1 MDEPDDLR
9 VLRTEEGYLEEETI
23 ELDDDLGTVT
33 YKYNQKTIPIN
44 DEVES
49 YIVDVKAFNP
59 DDVDTL
65 FFVSSTPEEL
75 LPEVDEMMVCSFRER
90 FPHAFCHRCI
100 ERTEEN
106 GIYRCLFTKC
116 GLFEAFD
123 DLKVNI
129 ETDEIDDDGI
139 GTPIYEEELDSIMND
154 NDYSDE
160 PAAARSR
167 WQAPGRRK
175 ELKHYGD
182 KLKAKEID
190 LGTVSLD
197 ASIGG
202 TYGGV
207 QSQIIVGGKI
217 GVGAY
222 YSLDIDKEAEYME
235 ITYGLYGE
243 FTTTME
249 MKSAANVT
257 FTTPVA
263 IPILGIKADI
273 GVAGI
278 EAGLTCSP
286 YCTISHYINAK
297 ATTTLG
303 LDLGL
308 TYTQQGKDKEGTW
321 SFKKRSMNKK
331 AGKSLFYG
339 EYKEE
344 VSDGVK
350 MGIEA
355 GLDFRLGLG
364 IDVFGFGANI
374 AAGVK
379 VYSSLDCSLDRGKYT
394 SATDF
399 KAQNADFPTW
409 CKGYVTGGLS
419 ALKAGIGVTYET
431 PAEKCKNFHIPF
443 FPVYEKGKIYCS
455 RLSPQTYTMNCKLSE
470 LGLIGMF
477 WNYLPKMRIYDKATG
492 DLEHTFDMKWKE
504 GSGLKEFSAE
514 SKCDKLKFNREYTAQ
529 VSMDSGYGYVVP
541 IEDIYLLTQ
550 VPNIKVFDMEIVQT
564 ATPKKAAT
572 YEELQNR
579 TIVGQHPTT
588 GELAWMFKN
597 KAYRYRYKIDIM
609 LEIEAPRLIKKW
621 GLHLG
626 DIYANSTEFEH
637 KEKDKK
643 SVFLMPTVRMTWYA
657 NSSSVSL
664 YAYPFAQIQDENGN
678 VSKDLKKY
686 ESWSGV
692 VNYQEFLDKPF
703 SMTDE
708 QPNYEKSRTATSW
721 DANPVDFSF
730 DPEASDFEI
739 EYITE

>member
-1 MDEPDDLR
+1 MTKENILKPRVTSDYSRTKWACYLGFVTQAITANFAPLLFVMFHRQYGIPLSSLALIPAVFYVVQLCVDFLCAKFPDIDYR
-9 VLRTEEGYLEEETI
+9 RSIVLSEVTSAAGLLGLVFLPDCFANPLVGILVCVTLYAVGSGLI
-23 ELDDDLGTVT
+23 EVLCSPIIEACPFPNKESMMSLLHSFYCWGAVGVILG
-33 YKYNQKTIPIN
+33 
-44 DEVES
+44 S
-49 YIVDVKAFNP
+49 
-59 DDVDTL
+59 TL
-65 FFVSSTPEEL
+65 FF
-75 LPEVDEMMVCSFRER
+75 
-90 FPHAFCHRCI
+90 
-100 ERTEEN
+100 
-106 GIYRCLFTKC
+106 
-116 GLFEAFD
+116 
-123 DLKVNI
+123 
-129 ETDEIDDDGI
+129 
-139 GTPIYEEELDSIMND
+139 
-154 NDYSDE
+154 
-160 PAAARSR
+160 
-167 WQAPGRRK
+167 
-175 ELKHYGD
+175 
-182 KLKAKEID
+182 
-190 LGTVSLD
+190 
-197 ASIGG
+197 
-202 TYGGV
+202 
-207 QSQIIVGGKI
+207 
-217 GVGAY
+217 
-222 YSLDIDKEAEYME
+222 
-235 ITYGLYGE
+235 
-243 FTTTME
+243 
-249 MKSAANVT
+249 
-257 FTTPVA
+257 
-263 IPILGIKADI
+263 
-273 GVAGI
+273 
-278 EAGLTCSP
+278 
-286 YCTISHYINAK
+286 
-297 ATTTLG
+297 
-303 LDLGL
+303 
-308 TYTQQGKDKEGTW
+308 
-321 SFKKRSMNKK
+321 
-331 AGKSLFYG
+331 SLFGVEHWRWLAAVWSLVPLLNIYNFSTCPIEPIVREG
-339 EYKEE
+339 ESKN
-344 VSDGVK
+344 
-350 MGIEA
+350 MGQ
-355 GLDFRLGLG
+355 LFRVP
-364 IDVFGFGANI
+364 VFWLFFLLMI
-374 AAGVK
+374 AAGASE
-379 VYSSLDCSLDRGKYT
+379 SSMAQWT
-394 SATDF
+394 SAF
-399 KAQNADFPTW
+399 
-409 CKGYVTGGLS
+409 
-419 ALKAGIGVTYET
+419 
-431 PAEKCKNFHIPF
+431 AEASLH
-443 FPVYEKGKIYCS
+443 V
-455 RLSPQTYTMNCKLSE
+455 
-470 LGLIGMF
+470 
-477 WNYLPKMRIYDKATG
+477 DKATG